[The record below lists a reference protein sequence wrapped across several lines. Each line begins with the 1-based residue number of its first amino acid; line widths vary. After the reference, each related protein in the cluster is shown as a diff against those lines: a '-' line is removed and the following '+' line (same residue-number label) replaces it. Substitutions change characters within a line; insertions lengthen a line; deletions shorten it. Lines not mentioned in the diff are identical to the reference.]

1 MKKIILLYLIFSILC
16 LTQGIGAQDKIV
28 AVVNRE
34 IITQSDVNNFSKF
47 IRMQLATQYHGKDLE
62 EKFFEIM
69 PRILERLI
77 EDKLIIQEAKK
88 EGIKIDEARIKAAL
102 EEMKRQYPSENAFR
116 EDIVRQGLTQADI
129 EDKIRNQLMMQAII
143 EIKIRNKIR
152 INPKEVT
159 DFYQQHQDELNKPA
173 SRDVLSISIPDAVTA
188 RRVWEDLKKKDDFS
202 EVAHS
207 YNLQVNELGQI
218 QPGQLKKE
226 LDEIISLLAVG
237 EISDI
242 VKFDNKFYIFKLQ
255 RINPPQKRSFEEVKQ
270 DIYNYIFEQKMQD
283 AMDKWLNE
291 LKAKAY
297 IEIKNS

>member
-255 RINPPQKRSFEEVKQ
+255 RINPPQKRSFEEVRQ